1 MEESMTEEHLT
12 STDLKKIAIL
22 VRKLA
27 RPVDFKKLERQ
38 GLLKKRGAWYIVPN
52 IHMLPEHVTLKISEM
67 KQSQGSVM
75 VKIKKASS
83 FGRLPQKLKRLGL
96 I

>member
-1 MEESMTEEHLT
+1 MTEKDLT

-27 RPVDFKKLERQ
+27 WPVDFEKLERQ
-38 GLLKKRGAWYIVPN
+38 GLLEKRGAWYIVPD
-52 IHMLPEHVTLKISEM
+52 IQMLPEHVTLKISEM
-67 KQSQGSVM
+67 KQSQGKVM

-83 FGRLPQKLKRLGL
+83 FGRLPEKFKRLGL